1 MLKYTAKL
9 AALTVAL
16 TASGYAM
23 AESHSEA
30 PGASTVVATVNGT
43 DITLGQMII
52 ARNQLP
58 PQYQQLPPEVLFDG
72 VMDQLIQQQV
82 LADTLA
88 ADPVRVTLALENE
101 RRSLL
106 AGEVINSIVEGALTE
121 EAIEQVYN
129 DLVVNVGPAK
139 EFNAAHILVATEA
152 EAIAVVE
159 RLAAGEVF
167 ADLAGELSTDMGS
180 GANGGDLGWFGQGMM
195 VAPFEEA
202 VMALEVGQMSAP
214 VETQF
219 GWHLIVLNEVR
230 EQDAPALEEVR
241 AELETQVRNNAIE
254 SRLAELLEAAEVVR
268 PEPGAFDPTILGN
281 LDLLAE

>member
-1 MLKYTAKL
+1 MMKYTLKL
-9 AALTVAL
+9 AAMTIAL
-16 TASGYAM
+16 TAAGYAM
-23 AESHSEA
+23 ADNHTEA
-30 PGASTVVATVNGT
+30 PGPMTVVATVNGT

-106 AGEVINSIVEGALTE
+106 AGEVINAIVEGALTE
-121 EAIEQVYN
+121 EAIQQVYN
-129 DLVVNVGPAK
+129 DLVVNVGPSK
-139 EFNAAHILVATEA
+139 EFNAAHILVGTEE
-152 EAIAVVE
+152 EANLVLE

-180 GANGGDLGWFGQGMM
+180 GANGGNLGWFGQGMM

-202 VMALEVGQMSAP
+202 VMALDVGQMSAP
-214 VETQF
+214 VQTQF

-230 EQDAPALEEVR
+230 EQDAPALEDVR
-241 AELETQVRNNAIE
+241 AELETEVRNGAIE
-254 SRLAELLEAAEVVR
+254 SRLAELLETAEVVR

-281 LDLLAE
+281 LDLIAE